1 MENWKTRKSKRF
13 YCRQRVRK
21 LETCLSLSCDL
32 IVQAVE
38 VLGGGAVHVEPP
50 VADEVLLLEQ
60 GAVGAEERELGET
73 GVAVVGADVERLALR
88 LGVAVVTTV
97 HLAVAGERGLRNGGK
112 DGVVLPWNAWNSIF
126 KGTGVNARS
135 SKVRRSSK
143 RPRRTCRGI
152 LVKSSSGCPAKTLV
166 RESQGGRDNYCKTYV
181 RAYMET
187 NAVT

>member
-88 LGVAVVTTV
+88 LGVAVVTAV
-97 HLAVAGERGLRNGGK
+97 HLAVAGERGLRRNCI
-112 DGVVLPWNAWNSIF
+112 DGVVLPWSARDGVFQGANSTF
-126 KGTGVNARS
+126 KRMG
-135 SKVRRSSK
+135 KVHFKEQVVK
-143 RPRRTCRGI
+143 RHP
-152 LVKSSSGCPAKTLV
+152 PAAGEPK
-166 RESQGGRDNYCKTYV
+166 EPPKP
-181 RAYMET
+181 AP
-187 NAVT
+187 APP